1 MNQIIGKFL
10 KLIRP
15 EKKQLYQIYAYSI
28 FRGLISLSFP
38 LGIQSIISLLQAGR
52 VSAAW
57 LLLVFVIVA
66 GISFSGI
73 LQLLQLRITETI
85 RQRIFARA
93 AFDFAFRIPRFEF
106 EDISKHNAPELMNR
120 FFEVPILQKSIS
132 KVLIEVPAAV
142 LQIFFALLVLSFYQ
156 SFFISFS
163 LIFLFLVVLVF
174 VLTAKKGIQTSIE
187 ESKHKYKAAS
197 WLEELAR
204 VKDTFKLAG
213 KTDFH
218 LKKMDALSV
227 NYVKARES
235 HYRVLHTQYL
245 ILLLFKIFIS
255 AALLLIGG
263 YLVLEQKM
271 NIGQFVAA
279 EIIVLL
285 IIDSSE
291 KLILNFD
298 TLYDVFTS
306 LEKIEEVSGM
316 PLQKE
321 TDDLQSPMPASGE
334 PIQVEFNAI
343 SFKYPGNQ
351 NNILHEASTVIKK
364 GERVCIAGENS
375 SGKSTLLQLMLGL
388 YKPDSGTILI
398 NGIHAENYH
407 PDKLNPYLG
416 NGLSKHNLFEGTLAE
431 NISLGREHITTETM
445 LWAIRNSGLEA
456 YLKNSPEGLNTR
468 LELSG
473 SRLSESIYTKIV
485 LARAVVNRP
494 KLLALE
500 FCIECIEKDEREK
513 IIDFLTDQS
522 NNWTL
527 IIIGNDDYLM
537 HKVDRVIKIEKGKI
551 SG

>member
-1 MNQIIGKFL
+1 MNHILGKFL
-10 KLIRP
+10 HLVRP
-15 EKKQLYQIYAYSI
+15 EKKQLYQIYGYSI
-28 FRGLISLSFP
+28 FRGIISLSFP
-38 LGIQSIISLLQAGR
+38 LGIQSIISLLQAGK

-57 LLLVFVIVA
+57 LVLVFVIVA
-66 GISFSGI
+66 GITFSGI

-93 AFDFAFRIPRFEF
+93 AFDFAYRIPKIEF
-106 EDISKHNAPELMNR
+106 EDISKYNAPELMNR

-163 LIFLFLVVLVF
+163 MLFLFLVVLVF
-174 VLTAKKGIQTSIE
+174 VATAKRGIQSSLE

-218 LKKMDALSV
+218 LKKMDTLSV
-227 NYVKARES
+227 NYVNARES
-235 HYRVLHTQYL
+235 HYRILHVQYI
-245 ILLLFKIFIS
+245 ILLVFKICIS

-298 TLYDVFTS
+298 TIYDVITS
-306 LEKIEEVSGM
+306 LEKINEVTDM
-316 PLQKE
+316 TLQKE
-321 TDDLQSPMPASGE
+321 TDEQVK
-334 PIQVEFNAI
+334 PISDSDEGLQVELDNIRFR
-343 SFKYPGNQ
+343 YPGNQ
-351 NNILHEASTVIKK
+351 NFILDGLSCTFQK
-364 GERVCIAGENS
+364 GETVCIAGENS
-375 SGKSTLLQLMLGL
+375 SGKSTLLRLVLGL
-388 YKPDSGTILI
+388 FKPDSGTILI
-398 NGIHAENYH
+398 NGFHADNYNAER
-407 PDKLNPYLG
+407 LNHHIG
-416 NGLSKHNLFEGTLAE
+416 NGLINKNIFEGSLAE
-431 NISLGREHITTETM
+431 NITLGRENITTETL
-445 LWAIRNSGLEA
+445 LWAIKHAGLED
-456 YLKNSPEGLNTR
+456 YLKKLPDGLNTR
-468 LELSG
+468 FELSG
-473 SRLSESIYTKIV
+473 NRLSESICNKIII
-485 LARAVVNRP
+485 ARSIVNRP
-494 KLLALE
+494 KLLVLE
-500 FCIECIEKDEREK
+500 FCLECIEKNERNK
-513 IIDFLTDQS
+513 IIDFLTDKS

-527 IIIGNDDYLM
+527 VIIGNDDYLIR
-537 HKVDRVIKIEKGKI
+537 KVDKVYKIVNGKI
-551 SG
+551 SS